1 MTTIDEVL
9 HELEEIIHYSIENN
23 HRAGYFAA
31 LYYKVTAK
39 VKAGIIAGEFE
50 DGARMEKLDVLFAQR
65 YIDAYHKWRKGEPI
79 TGSWKVAFESSS
91 KRSVLALQHL
101 LLGINAHINLDLG
114 IAATLT
120 AQDTDIKAIFRD
132 FKSINDVIASLTY
145 GVINDL
151 RLISPFLSV
160 LGLSAANSNS
170 MLIQFSISS
179 ARDGAWVFAQELM
192 DKKGNEYEECIA
204 ARDGQIN
211 RLGNDLAHVK
221 GFMKLGVWVIR
232 LFEKKNI
239 GRNIEILHTNK
250 KKKWHETL
258 EGEKH

>member
-23 HRAGYFAA
+23 DRVGYFAA

-39 VKAGIIAGEFE
+39 VKAGILAGEFE
-50 DGARMEKLDVLFAQR
+50 DGARMEKLDVIFAQR
-65 YIDAYHKWRKGEPI
+65 YIDAYRQWRKGEPV

-120 AQDTDIKAIFRD
+120 AKDTDMRAIYRD

-151 RLISPFLSV
+151 RMISPLLSV
-160 LGLSAANSNS
+160 IGLNAANSNS
-170 MLIQFSISS
+170 MLIQFSIGS
-179 ARDGAWVFAQELM
+179 ARDGAWVFAEELM
-192 DKKGNEYEECIA
+192 DKTGEEYKKCIA
-204 ARDGQIN
+204 TRDEQIN
-211 RLGNDLAHVK
+211 RLGKDLSHVK
-221 GFMKLGVWVIR
+221 GFLKFGVFIIR

-239 GRNIEILHTNK
+239 GRNIEILHTHK
-250 KKKWHETL
+250 KKKWHETH
-258 EGEKH
+258 EAKK